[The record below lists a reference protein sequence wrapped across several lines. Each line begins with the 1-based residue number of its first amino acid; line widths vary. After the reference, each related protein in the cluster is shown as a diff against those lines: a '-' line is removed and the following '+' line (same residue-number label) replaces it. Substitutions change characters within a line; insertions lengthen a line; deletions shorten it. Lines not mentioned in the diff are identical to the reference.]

1 MLRQPAGKNDDF
13 ENLASHLPGC
23 HATPWPCSP

>member
-13 ENLASHLPGC
+13 ENLASQLPGC
-23 HATPWPCSP
+23 HATRWPCPP